1 MLFPQYS
8 DPPPVRPFQDDKPTL
23 LVCWWITI
31 FCTVI
36 ILLRVAGRF
45 IRSEKLFIE
54 DKTAAL
60 AIIPL
65 LLRMGCV
72 QVILV
77 YGTNNAA
84 LADAGLSPEALS
96 HRQTASGLVLLSRIL
111 YAATYVYHLALS
123 SFNHFFL
130 ITSSFPFLLL
140 LGPGLVSR
148 KRETGSTINLGVPGN
163 GPPHGSATPP

>member
-1 MLFPQYS
+1 MVVKPLPRSSTNDDLPVGPGTMLFPQYS
-8 DPPPVRPFQDDKPTL
+8 DPPPLRPFQDDKPTL

-31 FCTVI
+31 FCTLI

-77 YGTNNAA
+77 YGTNNAD

-96 HRQTASGLVLLSRIL
+96 NKQTASGLVLFSRIL
-111 YAATYVYHLALS
+111 YAATYVCHLV
-123 SFNHFFL
+123 FFFL
-130 ITSSFPFLLL
+130 LFPLPSHSS
-140 LGPGLVSR
+140 SR
-148 KRETGSTINLGVPGN
+148 
-163 GPPHGSATPP
+163 